1 MIDSALIYAV
11 AGVALFSIGL
21 SGVFFCLH
29 PFQKILAL
37 NFAGCGNFLI
47 IVALAGRQGGETTD
61 PVPQALVLTG
71 IVVAVSG
78 SAVALT
84 LYRRWV
90 TLAEPQEISD
100 AFEAS
105 LAEGGAPSDDS
116 EPKDRATQAVPP
128 GSQPEIE

>member
-1 MIDSALIYAV
+1 MINTASIYVV

-37 NFAGCGNFLI
+37 NFTGCGNFLI
-47 IVALAGRQGGETTD
+47 IVSLAGRQAGETTD
-61 PVPQALVLTG
+61 PVPHALVLTG

-90 TLAEPQEISD
+90 TLAEPLEISD

-105 LAEGGAPSDDS
+105 TADGGASSDSSAPHD
-116 EPKDRATQAVPP
+116 PAIRGAPP
-128 GSQPEIE
+128 RSQPEIG

>member
-1 MIDSALIYAV
+1 MIHSASIYAV

-37 NFAGCGNFLI
+37 NFTGCGNFLI
-47 IVALAGRQGGETTD
+47 IVSLAGRQAGETTD

-78 SAVALT
+78 SALALT

-90 TLAEPQEISD
+90 SLAEPLEISD

-105 LAEGGAPSDDS
+105 MAEGGATSDSS
-116 EPKDRATQAVPP
+116 EPNDRATRGVR
-128 GSQPEIE
+128 SKSEPEIE